1 MKCCCRHCGGK
12 NYWKLGNGEYRCKV
26 CKKDFRIRF
35 VSGIRMSRHEWIKII
50 DLFLLEVNSPTI
62 VEKTGKSMGSV
73 SKALRIVRIC
83 MTQDVPRIFSGTVE
97 VDETYLGG
105 QKKNKNK
112 SQLRKE
118 KEVLGKESKRGWGT
132 TKQPVFG
139 ILCRNGKVFAKM
151 VDDTQA
157 NDLLPIITKKVK
169 AGSKIC
175 SDTYRSYTGLAAAG
189 YVHRTVE
196 HKLKEYVRGK
206 NHINGLEG
214 FWGYL
219 KRKLAS
225 KGGVRRI
232 YLPLFLGEYVWRYNH
247 RKETLKEQGNR
258 LIRLILKR
266 FSASY

>member
-1 MKCCCRHCGGK
+1 MRFKCRHCGGK
-12 NYWKLGNGEYRCKV
+12 RYWKLGNGEYRCKY
-26 CKKDFRIRF
+26 CRKDFKPTLTAGMKLTRK
-35 VSGIRMSRHEWIKII
+35 EWIKLI
-50 DLFLLEVNSPTI
+50 DLFLLGVNSPTI
-62 VEKTGKSMGSV
+62 SQQTGRNIRTI
-73 SKALRIVRIC
+73 SKALKLLRTV
-83 MTQDVPRIFSGTVE
+83 MVKDVPDIFEGIVE

-112 SQLRKE
+112 CQLRKE
-118 KEVLGKESKRGWGT
+118 REIFDRESKRGFGT

-139 ILCRNGKVFAKM
+139 ILCRSGRVFAEL
-151 VDDTQA
+151 VSDTEA
-157 NDLLPIITKKVK
+157 KDLIPIITKKVRL
-169 AGSKIC
+169 GSRVC

-196 HKLKEYVRGK
+196 HKSKEYVRGK

-214 FWGYL
+214 FWGFL

-247 RKETLKEQGNR
+247 RKEELIDQRSR
-258 LIRLILKR
+258 LIGLITSQFGAR
-266 FSASY
+266 Y